1 MSDIKILH
9 NPRCSKSRATKQILD
24 DKGLA
29 YTVVDYLKQPPSRD
43 ELEEILRL
51 LQMEPR
57 ALMRRGESVYREQEL
72 DNEHLSRD
80 DLIQAMLDHPILIE
94 RPIVLANGK
103 ASLGRP
109 PEQVLDILP

>member
-1 MSDIKILH
+1 MSDIQILH

-29 YTVVDYLKQPPSRD
+29 YKVVDYLKQPPTRD

-57 ALMRRGESVYREQEL
+57 ALMRRGESVYREQQL
-72 DNEHLSRD
+72 DDEGLSRD